1 MRCLACGAELDK
13 QQAWDHIRSVHLA
26 PLDLTQEKILA
37 EARKIAQPLKIKT
50 ANLTCLKLPEKVIYF
65 SLDNAELLIAY
76 AAVNSQLPWTDV
88 VAWQILHEKGHLS
101 VLGRYEPP
109 LGASPAVLVNAED
122 YYINRFIIPA
132 AYWPVCLANAR
143 CAVAIR
149 NLAPVPPRLRDA
161 YFYLTLATFLA
172 YEAVTLAEA
181 LFLSQKEAEF
191 VAPLAPLF
199 KKIKAIEDI
208 SPVSRQLELA
218 MSPILPPAQS
228 RR

>member
-1 MRCLACGAELDK
+1 MRCLACGADLGK
-13 QQAWDHIRSVHLA
+13 HQVWDHIRSVHLD

-37 EARKIAQPLKIKT
+37 QARKTAQPLKIKT

-76 AAVNSQLPWTDV
+76 AAVTSQLPWTDV
-88 VAWQILHEKGHLS
+88 VAWQILHEKGHLT

-109 LGASPAVLVNAED
+109 RGVSPAALVNAED

-132 AYWPVCLANAR
+132 VYWPVCLANAR

-149 NLAPVPPRLRDA
+149 NLAPVPSQLRDA
-161 YFYLTLATFLA
+161 YFYLTMATFLA
-172 YEAVTLAEA
+172 YEAVTLADA
-181 LFLSQKEAEF
+181 PFLNQREAEF
-191 VAPLAPLF
+191 VAPLALLF
-199 KKIKAIEDI
+199 EKIAEIKDI
-208 SPVSRQLELA
+208 PRISRDLEATVS
-218 MSPILPPAQS
+218 SIFPPGRT